1 MVARIESPVLH
12 IRFDGRSFDIP
23 LSDLDVG
30 VVSSDADVKRALAG
44 YLNVPEAKF
53 RDYTV
58 DLSVRRAM
66 LNRAW
71 VPEGVAPNDVI
82 FCTPI

>member
-1 MVARIESPVLH
+1 MVLRIESPVLH

-30 VVSSDADVKRALAG
+30 ALSSDVDIKRALAG
-44 YLNVPEAKF
+44 YLNVPEVKF

-58 DLSVRRAM
+58 DRHETGNLTVR
-66 LNRAW
+66 
-71 VPEGVAPNDVI
+71 PEAVFG
-82 FCTPI
+82 

>member
-1 MVARIESPVLH
+1 VF
-12 IRFDGRSFDIP
+12 RFFNNRQ
-23 LSDLDVG
+23 
-30 VVSSDADVKRALAG
+30 DANQRH
-44 YLNVPEAKF
+44 
-53 RDYTV
+53 TV

-71 VPEGVAPNDVI
+71 VPQGVGANNVI